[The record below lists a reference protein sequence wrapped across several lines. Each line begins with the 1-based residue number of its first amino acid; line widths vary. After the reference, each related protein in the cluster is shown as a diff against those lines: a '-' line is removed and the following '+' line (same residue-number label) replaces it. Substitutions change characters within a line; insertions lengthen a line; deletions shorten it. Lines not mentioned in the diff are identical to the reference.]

1 MLGSS
6 RVASLSLEAVKDG
19 RSFSSVLLFFFF
31 CPFLLYFSLCFVVKV
46 EFIIIVSLSV
56 SACSLGLTI

>member
-19 RSFSSVLLFFFF
+19 RSFSSVLLFFF